1 MPVATIK
8 IDQRKRSRLKSIALK
23 NGKTV
28 DALVDELLQDF
39 IRKQAKAR
47 KTEKRD
53 LQAIMKL
60 SEKSFSEWDNE
71 EDAIY
76 DRL

>member
-8 IDQRKRSRLKSIALK
+8 IDQKKRSRLKSIATK

-39 IRKQAKAR
+39 IKKQSKAKES
-47 KTEKRD
+47 EKRE
-53 LQAIMKL
+53 LRAIMKL
-60 SEKSFSEWDNE
+60 SEKSFNEWDNE
-71 EDAIY
+71 EDAVY

>member
-1 MPVATIK
+1 M
-8 IDQRKRSRLKSIALK
+8 K
-23 NGKTV
+23 NGKSV
-28 DALVDELLQDF
+28 DVLVDELLQDF
-39 IRKQAKAR
+39 IKKQSKAK
-47 KTEKRD
+47 KSEKWE